1 MLNVKSIFISVK
13 LRYKLFHKFRI
24 DNSENRNI
32 VIILLKDFTTNF
44 YSSVSRNND
53 VYVNDNHRF
62 LIKK

>member
-32 VIILLKDFTTNF
+32 VIILFKDFTTNF
-44 YSSVSRNND
+44 YSIVSARI
-53 VYVNDNHRF
+53 F
-62 LIKK
+62 PQI